1 MKIIKNI
8 SEITQIVSDFHKN
21 KKQINLIPTMGNIH
35 AGHLSLLTEAKKFDG
50 INIVSIF
57 VNPAQF
63 NEENDFTNYPKTFDT
78 DVDIL
83 AKAHCEIIFAPSIKE
98 IYPRGAN
105 SKKTVFKYRD
115 ILCDISRS
123 GHFDGVTTIVK
134 ILFDLIKPCRVF
146 FGEKDFQQII
156 IIKQIIN
163 SYFPKITLITCPT
176 VRNNDGLALSSR
188 NKLISKKAI
197 NKSGII
203 FETLLFVKNNFI
215 KTSYKQLIK
224 NVKQKI
230 EDISNFKLEYFEIR
244 ESETLNPYDEKNK
257 KKSYRAF
264 ICVKVEGI
272 RLIDNLLIN

>member
-8 SEITQIVSDFHKN
+8 SEITQIVSDLHKN

-50 INIVSIF
+50 TNIVSIF
-57 VNPAQF
+57 INPAQF

-83 AKAHCEIIFAPSIKE
+83 AKANCEIIFAPSIKE

-134 ILFDLIKPCRVF
+134 ILFDLIKPFRVF
-146 FGEKDFQQII
+146 FGEKDFQQLKII
-156 IIKQIIN
+156 EQLIIQNNLKINLIKCPSIRDLNGMSYSSRYSTFSQNQRLQFDECAKIIN
-163 SYFPKITLITCPT
+163 S
-176 VRNNDGLALSSR
+176 
-188 NKLISKKAI
+188 KLINLKKNLNQEILQSIEDELKSTGISNIDYCEVRSEENLNISKL
-197 NKSGII
+197 NEKSR
-203 FETLLFVKNNFI
+203 LFIAFYLSKIRVIDNFI
-215 KTSYKQLIK
+215 LY
-224 NVKQKI
+224 
-230 EDISNFKLEYFEIR
+230 
-244 ESETLNPYDEKNK
+244 
-257 KKSYRAF
+257 
-264 ICVKVEGI
+264 
-272 RLIDNLLIN
+272 

>member
-1 MKIIKNI
+1 MKIVKNI
-8 SEITQIVSDFHKN
+8 SEITQIVSDLHKN

-134 ILFDLIKPCRVF
+134 ILFDLIKPFRVF
-146 FGEKDFQQII
+146 FGEKDFQQFKII
-156 IIKQIIN
+156 EQLIIQNNLKINLIKCPSIRDLNGMSYSSRYSTFNQNQRLQFDECAKIIN
-163 SYFPKITLITCPT
+163 S
-176 VRNNDGLALSSR
+176 
-188 NKLISKKAI
+188 KLINLKKNLNQEILQSIEDELKSTGISNIDYCEVRSEENLNISKL
-197 NKSGII
+197 NEKSR
-203 FETLLFVKNNFI
+203 LFIAFYLSKIRVIDNFI
-215 KTSYKQLIK
+215 LY
-224 NVKQKI
+224 
-230 EDISNFKLEYFEIR
+230 
-244 ESETLNPYDEKNK
+244 
-257 KKSYRAF
+257 
-264 ICVKVEGI
+264 
-272 RLIDNLLIN
+272 

>member
-1 MKIIKNI
+1 MKIVKNI
-8 SEITQIVSDFHKN
+8 SEITEIVSDLHKN

-35 AGHLSLLTEAKKFDG
+35 AGHLSLLNEARKFDG

-57 VNPAQF
+57 INPAQF

-134 ILFDLIKPCRVF
+134 ILFDLIKPFRVF
-146 FGEKDFQQII
+146 FGEKDFQQLKII
-156 IIKQIIN
+156 EQLIIQNNLKINLIKCPSIRDLNGMSYSSRYSTFSQNQRLQFEECAKIIN
-163 SYFPKITLITCPT
+163 S
-176 VRNNDGLALSSR
+176 
-188 NKLISKKAI
+188 KLINLKKNLNQEILQSIEDELKSTGISNIDYCEVRSEENLNISKL
-197 NKSGII
+197 NEKSR
-203 FETLLFVKNNFI
+203 LFIAFYLSKIRVIDNFI
-215 KTSYKQLIK
+215 LY
-224 NVKQKI
+224 
-230 EDISNFKLEYFEIR
+230 
-244 ESETLNPYDEKNK
+244 
-257 KKSYRAF
+257 
-264 ICVKVEGI
+264 
-272 RLIDNLLIN
+272 

>member
-8 SEITQIVSDFHKN
+8 SEITQIVSDLQKN

-123 GHFDGVTTIVK
+123 GHFDGVTQIVAK
-134 ILFDLIKPCRVF
+134 LLNQVTADRAF
-146 FGEKDFQQII
+146 FGEKDWQQLTVIRRLVRDLDI
-156 IIKQIIN
+156 
-163 SYFPKITLITCPT
+163 STKIVSVAT
-176 VRNNDGLALSSR
+176 VRDEFGLALSSR
-188 NKLISKKAI
+188 NSYLDSSQLNIARKLSSILQMSAYNIASGGYSSVECAQAAQILLESGFEKIDYLECRNSHSLDLIERTTEDECRIFAAVYI
-197 NKSGII
+197 N
-203 FETLLFVKNNFI
+203 
-215 KTSYKQLIK
+215 
-224 NVKQKI
+224 NV
-230 EDISNFKLEYFEIR
+230 
-244 ESETLNPYDEKNK
+244 
-257 KKSYRAF
+257 
-264 ICVKVEGI
+264 
-272 RLIDNLLIN
+272 RLIDNHVVV

>member
-8 SEITQIVSDFHKN
+8 SEITQIVSDLQKN
-21 KKQINLIPTMGNIH
+21 KKQINFIPTMGNIH

-134 ILFDLIKPCRVF
+134 ILFDLIKPFRVF
-146 FGEKDFQQII
+146 FGEKDFQQLKII
-156 IIKQIIN
+156 EQLIIQNNLKINLIKCPSIRDLNGMSYSSRYSTFNQNHRLQFDECAKIIN
-163 SYFPKITLITCPT
+163 SKLINLKKKFNQGILQSIEYELKNFGISKIDYCE
-176 VRNNDGLALSSR
+176 VRNEQHLSLSNINEKSR
-188 NKLISKKAI
+188 LFIAFYLSKI
-197 NKSGII
+197 RVID
-203 FETLLFVKNNFI
+203 NFI
-215 KTSYKQLIK
+215 LY
-224 NVKQKI
+224 
-230 EDISNFKLEYFEIR
+230 
-244 ESETLNPYDEKNK
+244 
-257 KKSYRAF
+257 
-264 ICVKVEGI
+264 
-272 RLIDNLLIN
+272 